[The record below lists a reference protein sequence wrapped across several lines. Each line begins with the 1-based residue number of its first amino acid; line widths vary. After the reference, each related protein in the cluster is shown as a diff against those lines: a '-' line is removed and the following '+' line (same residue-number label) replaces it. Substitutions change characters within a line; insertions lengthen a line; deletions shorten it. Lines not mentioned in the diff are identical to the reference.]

1 MEVLLK
7 QTIASLG
14 NAGEIHK
21 VKAGYARNFLIPRG
35 LALPATPGLRNQAK
49 QIQDAAERRRLREMK
64 SARDL
69 ADRIGAIT
77 LTFQAR
83 AGESGRLYGS
93 ITAATI
99 AEALS
104 AQLGQEIDRRRLRL
118 EHSLRDL
125 GEHHLT
131 LHLVQGVDAIFKV
144 VVEAEGEL
152 ERGTLSTAELESAA
166 EAQGV
171 VVEEEA
177 EA

>member
-7 QTIASLG
+7 QTIAGLG

-21 VKAGYARNFLIPRG
+21 VKAGYARNYLIPRG
-35 LALPATPGLRNQAK
+35 LALPATTGLRNQA
-49 QIQDAAERRRLREMK
+49 QQLQDAAERRRLREMK

-69 ADRIGAIT
+69 ADRISAIT

-104 AQLGQEIDRRRLRL
+104 AKLGQEIDRRRLRL

-125 GEHHLT
+125 GEHDLLLHLT
-131 LHLVQGVDAIFKV
+131 QGVDATFKV
-144 VVEAEGEL
+144 VVTAEGEL
-152 ERGTLSTAELESAA
+152 ERDALSAAELEKAA

-171 VVEEEA
+171 ALEDEA
-177 EA
+177 